1 MNQITIG
8 KFIARKRKEQNL
20 TQEQL
25 AKRLSV
31 SNKTISK
38 WETGKCMPD
47 YAIIEL
53 LCRELN
59 ITLAE
64 LMNGEEDEK
73 SIHTYDNQQMIE
85 MMKEVQN
92 LKNTKIWMIGFI
104 LIVMGGVLLALS
116 QLFGGTDVQDFLS
129 GLMLGIAV
137 SEMLIGVF
145 FSAAGWL
152 MEIKQKMP
160 TISKKVPKCGGSYCH
175 RE

>member
-145 FSAAGWL
+145 FLGRWL
-152 MEIKQKMP
+152 AHGNKTKDADNL
-160 TISKKVPKCGGSYCH
+160 
-175 RE
+175 